1 VTTLAQRRAALAAA
15 IVAQGIPVPDSWGQQ
30 QPPYALVFGDSTDFR
45 PSSGGFVTWKF
56 RVTGVVA
63 KATDQMAVS
72 AMDAMSWS
80 LVMAVWGLQG
90 SFTVDGLG
98 SAAVR
103 DIAGALH
110 YTVDL
115 SVSTTVDFA

>member
-45 PSSGGFVTWKF
+45 PSPGGVRWSF

-63 KATDQMAVS
+63 KATDQMATS
-72 AMDAMSWS
+72 AMDAMSWA
-80 LVMAVWGLQG
+80 LTVAAWGLAG
-90 SFTVDGLG
+90 FTVDGLG
-98 SAAVR
+98 AAAVR

>member
-1 VTTLAQRRAALAAA
+1 VTTLAARRQALATA
-15 IVAQGIPVPDSWGQQ
+15 IAAQGIPVPDSWGQQ

-45 PSSGGFVTWKF
+45 PSPGGVRWSF

-63 KATDQMAVS
+63 KVTDQMAQP
-72 AMDAMSWS
+72 AMDAMSWG
-80 LVMAVWGLQG
+80 LVTAAWGLPG
-90 SFTVDGLG
+90 FTVDGLG
-98 SAAVR
+98 SVAMR

-115 SVSTTVDFA
+115 SVSTTVDF